1 MLDSVKND
9 RSRDL
14 LMRPTNAWP
23 TGGVAWPMDDAALG
37 GVAAVVVADVGAGE
51 TNKQTNRGL

>member
-9 RSRDL
+9 RSKDL

-23 TGGVAWPMDDAALG
+23 TDGGAWPKDGAALG
-37 GVAAVVVADVGAGE
+37 GVVVVADVAAGK
-51 TNKQTNRGL
+51 TCKQTNR